1 MADYTLSARI
11 VANTEQ
17 FQKSMNNI
25 QGKLDNVSKKFSSV
39 GKTLSGIGT
48 KISVGLTVPLTLL
61 GKKMVQSA
69 TDFEENL
76 NKVDVAFGKSANTV
90 KSWSNTAIKEFG
102 LSKNQALQA
111 TSLFGDMATSM
122 GLTGPAAAKMS
133 TSLAGLAGDLASFK
147 NVSIDQAMTAL
158 NGVFTGETESLKQLG
173 VVMTETNLEEF
184 AAKTGQVYK
193 EMGQAEKVQL
203 RYNYVMEMTKNAQ
216 GDYAR
221 TADGTANSLRTF
233 QGTLDN
239 LAIVLGQQILP
250 TFTPIIQ
257 KATEMA
263 NAFAQAP
270 PEVQSLIVKF
280 GALAAITGPLLV
292 GIGKVFEAC
301 GSITKG
307 FGTISLGANK
317 AGESL
322 KAMVRNINQVRGA
335 LAGDFVGPL
344 SKNQQAIV
352 NFANIAKSKFAQVKL
367 SASDLKSG
375 ITVSF
380 SSLGSSLSS
389 FGSKLSSMA
398 SSAGSSLLGLGGSL
412 KSAIG
417 PFLPAI
423 AVIVA
428 LTAAIVYLFKTNE
441 EFRNSMLSAWG
452 EIQAS
457 FAPVLQSLATM
468 ISSVVNAIMP
478 ALQQLGSAFASLVTA
493 ITPVMS
499 LLIQIHT
506 QILAGIIGAIVKL
519 ISSVA
524 PLISMLIAQ
533 LSPVLTKILSA
544 ITPIINSIASSL
556 IPVIQTVINI
566 LTTYVIPVITRITTV
581 VASVI
586 NRIIQ
591 IITPII
597 TFIAGVIG
605 KIISVIATVIGKVAG
620 IFNTVKTTIT
630 NVWSGIKT
638 SIGSVITGIINVIK
652 KVISPVTS
660 TFNKVKTIIV
670 GVFNKIKSAWGGLT
684 GFVSEVFS
692 GISDAVQS
700 LVSSV
705 KGAINTVIGGIN
717 GAIGLINKIPGVEIG
732 RIPYLKRGT
741 DDWQGGFAYMNEA
754 GRGELTY
761 LPNGS
766 QVIPHDLSV
775 KYAKESA
782 RLNNNTS
789 SFDVYALGE
798 YIVSAVSNQG
808 SQIANGL
815 ERGVGNIRMVSDN
828 REVARAISN
837 LGFKRG

>member
-102 LSKNQALQA
+102 LSKNQALEA

-280 GALAAITGPLLV
+280 GAVAAITGPLLV

-317 AGESL
+317 AGERL
-322 KAMVRNINQVRGA
+322 KAMIRDINQVRGV

-389 FGSKLSSMA
+389 FGSKFSSMA
-398 SSAGSSLLGLGGSL
+398 SSAGSSLLGFGGSL

-423 AVIVA
+423 AVIAA

-468 ISSVVNAIMP
+468 ISSVVSAIMP
-478 ALQQLGSAFASLVTA
+478 ALQQLGSAFASLVT
-493 ITPVMS
+493 
-499 LLIQIHT
+499 
-506 QILAGIIGAIVKL
+506 
-519 ISSVA
+519 
-524 PLISMLIAQ
+524 
-533 LSPVLTKILSA
+533 A

-566 LTTYVIPVITRITTV
+566 LTTYVIPVITRIITV

-638 SIGSVITGIINVIK
+638 LIGSVITGIINVIR

-692 GISDAVQS
+692 GISGAVQS